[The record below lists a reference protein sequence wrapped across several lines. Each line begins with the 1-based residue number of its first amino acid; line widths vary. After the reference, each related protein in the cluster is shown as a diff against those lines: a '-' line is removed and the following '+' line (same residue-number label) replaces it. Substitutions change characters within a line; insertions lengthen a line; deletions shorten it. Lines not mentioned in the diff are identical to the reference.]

1 MDQASVAAFA
11 LQPFRALRLTDSHV
25 GDPTAARVI
34 SRPYRSVPGRLL
46 EWRRRRHLQIDP
58 EPAIYLHEYTSA
70 GVTVRGLVGLVD
82 LKQVKANIF
91 AHEGTYTP
99 QVTQL
104 ADRMAAM
111 SLNPAPIL
119 LMHAGQA
126 DVRQILDTTAARPP
140 DLVYTDRSDQV
151 QRIWRI
157 TSPEL
162 VADLNRHLAATQ
174 SVIADGH
181 HRYQAAQQLARQRP
195 GTDWASTLVMLVD
208 QRDTP
213 LQLSAIHRTIPRLT
227 LETVRAALTDDQ
239 VLVHQPTSHAA
250 LAHLDHALVLHD
262 GAAWATL
269 EPRTPRDLLVRWLHE
284 ELLPR
289 WGVSDAKIAFHHSA
303 GEAISRTGNGL
314 TVLLPAPRFPQV
326 AASATSGQLLPAK
339 ATSFQPKPN
348 LGVLMRQLNTE

>member
-58 EPAIYLHEYTSA
+58 EPSIYLHEYTSA
-70 GVTVRGLVGLVD
+70 GVTVRGLVGLID
-82 LKQVKANIF
+82 LAQVRHSVF
-91 AHEGTYTP
+91 AHEGTYAP
-99 QVTQL
+99 QVNQL
-104 ADRMAAM
+104 ADRMSAM

-119 LMHAGQA
+119 LMHAGEPELRA
-126 DVRQILDTTAARPP
+126 ILDTTAARPP

-157 TSPEL
+157 TSPTLLSEL
-162 VADLNRHLAATQ
+162 NARLSGTQ
-174 SVIADGH
+174 TVIADGH
-181 HRYQAAQQLARQRP
+181 HRYQAAQQLAQRCP

-208 QRDTP
+208 QHDTP
-213 LQLSAIHRTIPRLT
+213 LQLSAIHRTVPRLT
-227 LETVRAALTDDQ
+227 LDAVRAALKPGQ
-239 VLVHQPTSHAA
+239 SFVSQPNSHAA

-262 GAAWATL
+262 GTNWATL
-269 EPRTPRDLLVRWLHE
+269 ESKNGHDLLVRWLHE
-284 ELLPR
+284 ELIPA
-289 WGVSDAKIAFHHSA
+289 WGAGEAKIAFHHSA
-303 GEAISRTGNGL
+303 GEAISRVGHGV
-314 TVLLPAPRFPQV
+314 TVLLPAPRFTQV
-326 AASATSGQLLPAK
+326 AASATSGLLLPAK

-348 LGVLMRQLNTE
+348 LGVLMRQLDVD